1 MKIDQ
6 IKIKNFRGV
15 GEEISIKLRNY
26 NCIVGKNDV
35 GKSTILKAFDLFLND
50 KNPALEDKNIYS
62 DENNIYMEFSLL
74 CDNTEIIIDEAISTT
89 LEDEGLLSEDH
100 LLILR
105 KTWDTTKATIKAE
118 WSIFRKKYEENDPLL
133 LKQDE
138 LIKLCEKLEIE
149 TKRANGEE
157 YNNAEKRTK
166 IREYC
171 DKNGIV
177 SSYEYLSLP
186 NTGKGRDKIILDEI
200 KKMLP
205 RLEYFKADT
214 PLSETENSIQK
225 YFREKALSLIKSSY
239 PTEDIEEKIKNE
251 VAAALNSITE
261 KINAVIPEEEV
272 VEAKVDF
279 DWSKLITTKFVCK
292 KEDKDIPF
300 NSRGDG
306 FRRLTMIS
314 YFEMLAEEDDDN
326 RNIIYGFEE
335 PETFLHPEMQ
345 NKLSD
350 NLIDI
355 SKNGSQV
362 LVTTH
367 SAIFLG
373 NASEEN
379 VIFITRGS
387 ENNYRVNQGGNTN
400 LKTIIEELGIRSD
413 DAIISEIDGIKAFLI
428 VEGKDDV
435 MAYNHVADI
444 YKKSGKIKQTFEEA
458 NIHLL
463 PIGGC
468 DNIQAWVNLNVI
480 KRLNKPFIVILDSD
494 KKSEDDVSSNEIK
507 LIKFG
512 LNKDQYILTRKRE
525 IENYIPCSYF
535 TNKYPNLKIFY
546 GDWDDMKK
554 IGSEYK
560 LGGKYICEKH
570 FHNLTYEQLQETFNP
585 SEMDDEFM
593 EIYEKVMKVIEN

>member
-1 MKIDQ
+1 MKINQ
-6 IKIKNFRGV
+6 VKIKNFKGV
-15 GEEISIKLRNY
+15 GDEITVKLRDY

-35 GKSTILKAFDLFLND
+35 GKSTIFNAMDLFLND
-50 KNPALEDKNIYS
+50 KDPIIDDKNIFANE
-62 DENNIYMEFSLL
+62 DEICMEFYFS
-74 CDNTEIIIDEAISTT
+74 CNNVTITIDDVIPTT
-89 LEDEGLLSEDH
+89 LENEGLLSEDH
-100 LLILR
+100 YLILKKTWNMTKSKPKSEWCILR
-105 KTWDTTKATIKAE
+105 K
-118 WSIFRKKYEENDPLL
+118 KYAENDPLL

-138 LIKLCEKLEIE
+138 LIKLCEKLGIE
-149 TKRANGEE
+149 TKRANGVE
-157 YNNAEKRTK
+157 YNNVEKRTK
-166 IREYC
+166 IRDYC
-171 DKNGIV
+171 DRNEID
-177 SSYEYLSLP
+177 SFYEYQKLST
-186 NTGKGRDKIILDEI
+186 TGKGRDKIILDEI
-200 KKMLP
+200 KRILP
-205 RLEYFKADT
+205 RFEYFKADT

-261 KINAVIPEEEV
+261 KINAVIPEEEA

-306 FRRLTMIS
+306 FRRVTMMS
-314 YFEMLAEEDDDN
+314 YFEMLAEEHDDN

-345 NKLSD
+345 KKLSD

-355 SKNGSQV
+355 SKNGLQV
-362 LVTTH
+362 LITTH
-367 SAIFLG
+367 SAIFVG
-373 NASEEN
+373 NATKEH
-379 VIFITRGS
+379 VIFITRNS
-387 ENNYRVNQGGNTN
+387 ENKYTVTQGEDADIR
-400 LKTIIEELGIRSD
+400 TIIEELGIRSD
-413 DAIISEIDGIKAFLI
+413 DAIISEIDGIKAFLL

-468 DNIQAWVNLNVI
+468 DNIQTWVNLGVI
-480 KRLNKPFIVILDSD
+480 KKLNKPFIVLLDSD
-494 KKSEDDVSSNEIK
+494 KESENMDSPNEANLK
-507 LIKFG
+507 NLG
-512 LNKDQYILTRKRE
+512 LNEDQYILTRKRE

-535 TNKYPNLKIFY
+535 TDKYPHLKISY
-546 GDWDDMKK
+546 GDWDDVKK
-554 IGSEYK
+554 IGNTYM
-560 LGGKYICEKH
+560 LGGKYICKKH
-570 FHNLTYEQLQETFNP
+570 FCNLTYDQLQETFNP